1 MDIKEQMQELIQK
14 LNAASY
20 AYYQTDQEIMS
31 NLEYDQLYDQL
42 AQLEKE
48 SGIILSHS
56 PTQQVGYEVV
66 SELPKVEHARPM
78 QSLDKTKDVQALAS
92 WLGDRRG
99 MLSWK
104 LDGLTVILTYEN
116 GALTLAATRGNGNT
130 GEVITPNAKVFQN
143 VPLRIPYTGRL
154 VVRGKRSF
162 LILILS
168 GLTKQWKKGS
178 NIKIRATFAAVP
190 CGSWIA
196 VLQQS
201 VKSVLLRTR
210 WWNVARI

>member
-42 AQLEKE
+42 AQLAKE

-78 QSLDKTKDVQALAS
+78 QSLDNTKDVQALAS
-92 WLGDRRG
+92 WLCERRAL
-99 MLSWK
+99 LSWK
-104 LDGLTVILTYEN
+104 LAGLTVI
-116 GALTLAATRGNGNT
+116 
-130 GEVITPNAKVFQN
+130 
-143 VPLRIPYTGRL
+143 
-154 VVRGKRSF
+154 
-162 LILILS
+162 
-168 GLTKQWKKGS
+168 
-178 NIKIRATFAAVP
+178 
-190 CGSWIA
+190 
-196 VLQQS
+196 
-201 VKSVLLRTR
+201 
-210 WWNVARI
+210 